1 MNVLAH
7 QFVQQLALYVWL
19 FHGCLCLGLIS
30 FGDPD
35 RRPPLRED
43 VAHAPHIDDAEPT
56 PLFSLRCTSLLFQHS
71 VDGRQ
76 LGLDLLE
83 FSMTVIGGMAVGWA
97 WALPNNKG
105 LVHTMCICDLVIAST

>member
-19 FHGCLCLGLIS
+19 FRVCLWLGFVS

-35 RRPPLRED
+35 RRRPRRED
-43 VAHAPHIDDAEPT
+43 VVHAPHSDDAEPT
-56 PLFSLRCTSLLFQHS
+56 PLFSLLCTYQLFQHS

-76 LGLDLLE
+76 LGLDLLD
-83 FSMTVIGGMAVGWA
+83 
-97 WALPNNKG
+97 
-105 LVHTMCICDLVIAST
+105 LVHDHCWRHGRGMGLGASKQ